1 MIKYQ
6 LPHTRFDQIRD
17 HKQRAIYKIFSLQLC
32 PNVVVQPAA
41 GKNFY
46 CRLTVEKIHMFAVF
60 TDKLLQPYGC
70 SGTNFLRLLSTV
82 QVQKLK
88 CKVKA

>member
-32 PNVVVQPAA
+32 SNIIVQPAA
-41 GKNFY
+41 GKKIY
-46 CRLTVEKIHMFAVF
+46 WRLTVEKIHMFAVF

-70 SGTNFLRLLSTV
+70 SGTNFLRLPSTV

-88 CKVKA
+88 CKVKS

>member
-32 PNVVVQPAA
+32 PNIVVAA
-41 GKNFY
+41 GKIFY

-88 CKVKA
+88 CKVKS